1 MVQLTIDTKN
11 LRLDLVDACEST
23 PGVSRQLTAFRHYV
37 LRLIQTRMNKI
48 RMTDT
53 LDVKIQKI
61 MEIVNMSNNFF
72 TPVGHRVVNGIM
84 TIDYEQ
90 NTEEEK

>member
-11 LRLDLVDACEST
+11 LRLDLVDTCEST

-37 LRLIQTRMNKI
+37 LRLMQTRLHKV

-53 LDVKIQKI
+53 SDVKMQKI
-61 MEIVNMSNNFF
+61 MEIVNMPNDFF
-72 TPVGHRVVNGIM
+72 TPVGNRVINGIM

>member
-11 LRLDLVDACEST
+11 LRFDLVDTCEST

-37 LRLIQTRMNKI
+37 LRLIQTRMHKI

-53 LDVKIQKI
+53 LDVKMQKI

>member
-37 LRLIQTRMNKI
+37 LGLMQVRMHEI

-53 LDVKIQKI
+53 LDVKMQKI
-61 MEIVNMSNNFF
+61 MEIVNVPNNFF
-72 TPVGHRVVNGIM
+72 TPVGHRVINGIM

>member
-11 LRLDLVDACEST
+11 LRLDLVDTCEST
-23 PGVSRQLTAFRHYV
+23 PGVSRQLTAFSHYD
-37 LRLIQTRMNKI
+37 LRLMQTRLHKV
-48 RMTDT
+48 RMTDSS
-53 LDVKIQKI
+53 DVQMQKI
-61 MEIVNMSNNFF
+61 MEIGNMSNNFF
-72 TPVGHRVVNGIM
+72 TPVGHRVINGIM

>member
-11 LRLDLVDACEST
+11 LRLDLVDTCEST

-37 LRLIQTRMNKI
+37 LRLIQTRMHKI

-61 MEIVNMSNNFF
+61 MEIVNMPNNLF
-72 TPVGHRVVNGIM
+72 TPVGHHVVNGIM

>member
-1 MVQLTIDTKN
+1 MVQLAIDTKN
-11 LRLDLVDACEST
+11 LRLDLVDTCEST

-37 LRLIQTRMNKI
+37 LRLMQTQMHKI
-48 RMTDT
+48 SDTDSQ
-53 LDVKIQKI
+53 DVKMQKI
-61 MEIVNMSNNFF
+61 TEIVNIPNNFF

-90 NTEEEK
+90 NTEEE

>member
-11 LRLDLVDACEST
+11 LRLDLVDTCEST

-37 LRLIQTRMNKI
+37 LRLIQTQLRKI
-48 RMTDT
+48 RTTDT

-61 MEIVNMSNNFF
+61 MEIVNMPNNFF
-72 TPVGHRVVNGIM
+72 TPVGHSVVNGIM
-84 TIDYEQ
+84 TIEYEQ

>member
-1 MVQLTIDTKN
+1 MVQLTIDMKT
-11 LRLDLVDACEST
+11 LRLDLVDTCEST

-37 LRLIQTRMNKI
+37 LRLMQTRLHKI

-53 LDVKIQKI
+53 LDVKMQKI
-61 MEIVNMSNNFF
+61 MEIVNMPNNFF
-72 TPVGHRVVNGIM
+72 TPVGHHVVNGIM

-90 NTEEEK
+90 NTEEE

>member
-1 MVQLTIDTKN
+1 MVQLMIDTKN
-11 LRLDLVDACEST
+11 LRLDLVDTCEST

-37 LRLIQTRMNKI
+37 LRLMQTRLRKI
-48 RMTDT
+48 RTTDT
-53 LDVKIQKI
+53 LDIKMQKI
-61 MEIVNMSNNFF
+61 MEIVNMPNNFF

-84 TIDYEQ
+84 TIEYEQ